1 MRDVYKDGGFA
12 MNEAVQDTFLK
23 SWQVIGDLAT
33 LAHTEGVVAV
43 REENGLE
50 LTLVVQEV
58 TFVDMTQLDLVL
70 MPRATRWEY

>member
-12 MNEAVQDTFLK
+12 MNESVQDTFLK

-33 LAHTEGVVAV
+33 LTHTEGVVAV

-58 TFVDMTQLDLVL
+58 ALVDMTQLDLVL
-70 MPRATRWEY
+70 MPCATRREY